1 MYKVTEMKLV
11 KFSNRRHFVVGFFI
25 ATSVM
30 SGLLL
35 TRVYAEGGDSD
46 RKTFRIDAGFKVYE
60 SSTGFN
66 FVPSNVPG
74 IAQYACIPLDQ
85 VGAPYKSMSDC
96 LRDASL
102 TLRIRNNLGPCDA
115 VVSIP
120 CVEGVF
126 MRNPSS
132 NWSKGDYVGEQS
144 FDFGIPKFGP
154 IPQLEVGIQRGGS
167 LYVFP
172 GIDTDLS
179 RLYVVY
185 PTMERRVVNGKLL
198 NPLSLN
204 VSMRGIKKM
213 VGKWKSDPSLYNSG
227 ADMTS
232 AYIECNASNY
242 SSECWQHT
250 RNSSENQFKLVL
262 RLPALPFGWL
272 TGRLFQP
279 NIEFES
285 VQDATGQPYRVTLTG
300 NPIPTP
306 RITRYYYSNV
316 PAEYDACRL
325 LDNFIRATTYS
336 SNNCFPVSPFPG
348 NPTLEH
354 SIKSD
359 GNQSYLDLVGIDPE
373 FNVATD
379 IVDDWQVAMNFD
391 EGLSQNNYGLCEK
404 QGLFNGFVSS
414 NALTYSAK
422 PIFDSKLSSLN
433 YVVAGPHFIPDKSVF
448 NGLYSMIIT
457 KDYAK
462 CIWGLSNS
470 VFKASLEVIDQDGAT
485 SNVVTIIGTD
495 DKYVRLSATGFTFS
509 QKTLKVKFF
518 NTAKALNDSKKKI
531 TCVKGKTVRTITGVK
546 PVCPKGFK
554 VKN

>member
-1 MYKVTEMKLV
+1 
-11 KFSNRRHFVVGFFI
+11 
-25 ATSVM
+25 
-30 SGLLL
+30 
-35 TRVYAEGGDSD
+35 
-46 RKTFRIDAGFKVYE
+46 
-60 SSTGFN
+60 
-66 FVPSNVPG
+66 
-74 IAQYACIPLDQ
+74 
-85 VGAPYKSMSDC
+85 
-96 LRDASL
+96 
-102 TLRIRNNLGPCDA
+102 
-115 VVSIP
+115 
-120 CVEGVF
+120 
-126 MRNPSS
+126 
-132 NWSKGDYVGEQS
+132 
-144 FDFGIPKFGP
+144 
-154 IPQLEVGIQRGGS
+154 
-167 LYVFP
+167 
-172 GIDTDLS
+172 
-179 RLYVVY
+179 
-185 PTMERRVVNGKLL
+185 
-198 NPLSLN
+198 
-204 VSMRGIKKM
+204 
-213 VGKWKSDPSLYNSG
+213 
-227 ADMTS
+227 
-232 AYIECNASNY
+232 
-242 SSECWQHT
+242 
-250 RNSSENQFKLVL
+250 
-262 RLPALPFGWL
+262 
-272 TGRLFQP
+272 
-279 NIEFES
+279 
-285 VQDATGQPYRVTLTG
+285 
-300 NPIPTP
+300 
-306 RITRYYYSNV
+306 
-316 PAEYDACRL
+316 
-325 LDNFIRATTYS
+325 
-336 SNNCFPVSPFPG
+336 
-348 NPTLEH
+348 LEH